1 MKQYRIIIAAL
12 VLGASAAAFAEARND
27 DKNVVVKRQDQE
39 VMRYRHGGEVIK
51 PYVEYLTTPAG
62 VNVLRDSPFDHKHHH
77 GLMFAVAVDDVN
89 FWEEREPFGHEAG
102 KGAPT
107 VISESKKPR
116 KKKKTSSG
124 IWGGFKQNIDWVGPK
139 DGKPLLAE
147 TRTVVVDRVVG
158 DKATLLTWQTELS
171 LPPGKT
177 SAKIAGNPYYGL
189 GMRFLVSMD
198 KDGRFV
204 NADGKTGVKETNKAR
219 SKWCAYSAVADGKP
233 VTVAMFDHPKNFRHA
248 ATWFTMDK
256 PFAYLS
262 ATLDLS
268 KQPIEMQPGKPLPLR
283 YGVAVWDGSPTPV
296 EIEKLYE
303 TWVAIPVVNGKSQTT
318 KPAK

>member
-1 MKQYRIIIAAL
+1 L
-12 VLGASAAAFAEARND
+12 VLGASSIVLAEARSD
-27 DKNVVVKRQDQE
+27 DKNVIVKRQDQE
-39 VMRYRHGGEVIK
+39 VMRYRHGGEIIK

-89 FWEEREPFGHEAG
+89 FWEEREPCGHEVG
-102 KGAPT
+102 QVAPT
-107 VISESKKPR
+107 VVGEGRKPR
-116 KKKKTSSG
+116 KNKKASLG
-124 IWGGFKQNIDWVGPK
+124 VRGGLKQNIDWVGPK
-139 DGKPLLAE
+139 DAKPLLNE
-147 TRTVVVDRVVG
+147 KRSVVVNRVAD

-189 GMRFLVSMD
+189 GMRFVVSMD

-219 SKWCAYSAVADGKP
+219 SKWCAYSATADGKP

-262 ATLDLS
+262 ATLDL
-268 KQPIEMQPGKPLPLR
+268 KNQPVEMLPGKTLPLR
-283 YGVAVWDGSPTPV
+283 YGVAVWDGSPTSA
-296 EIEKLYE
+296 EIDKLYE
-303 TWVAIPVVNGKSQTT
+303 TWVAIPVVDRDRSTT